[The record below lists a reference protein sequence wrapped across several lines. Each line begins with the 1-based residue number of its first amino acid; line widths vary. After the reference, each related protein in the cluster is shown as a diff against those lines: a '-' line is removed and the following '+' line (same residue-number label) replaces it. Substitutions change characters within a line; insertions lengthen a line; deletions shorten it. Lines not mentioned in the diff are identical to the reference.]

1 MSLSREEAH
10 HIATLCR
17 IALAPE
23 ELDLMQEQLSHIL
36 EQFQVLGQVDTTEV
50 APTTSPVGLQTVMRE
65 DEISPC
71 LDKEQVLANAPQRE
85 GDLFR
90 VKVVLEE

>member
-1 MSLSREEAH
+1 MPLTEDEVH

-17 IALAPE
+17 IFFSPE
-23 ELDLMQEQLSHIL
+23 EVDGMKGELSHIL
-36 EQFQVLGQVDTTEV
+36 EQFQVLMEMDTQNVT
-50 APTTSPVGLQTVMRE
+50 PTSHSADLQTVTRA
-65 DEISPC
+65 DEAASG

-85 GDLFR
+85 GDFFK